1 MNHINIDI
9 ETFSDVDLEK
19 CGVYKYAESRNF
31 KVLLFGYSVDGGE
44 ARVVDLA
51 HGERIPK
58 EIVDALSDKSVIKSA
73 FNAQFE
79 RVCLSKYLAMKLPP
93 ESWHCT
99 MVWCA
104 EMGLP
109 MSLANAGEVL
119 GLNKKKLDSGKQLIS
134 YFCKPCENK
143 SRQTAENWRLFKEYN
158 KRDVEVE
165 MEIQKRLEKFP
176 VSESE
181 WRNYVIDQNINDRGI
196 AIDTA
201 FVRQAVA
208 LGNSLKEKS
217 LARAGEITGLQNP
230 NSRGQMLE
238 WLKSQ
243 GVEADSLDKDSVKGL
258 LGNTQGNTHEVL
270 LLRQD
275 FSKSSVKKYDA
286 MENVVCADGRARGLH
301 QFYGASRTGRFAGR
315 LIQVQNLPQNHI
327 PNLSEVRE
335 HVKNGN
341 ASGIDSSVL
350 SELIRTAFVPKDG
363 CRFIVAD
370 YSAIEARI
378 LAWISGENWRTEV
391 FNQGKDIY
399 CASASQ
405 MFNVPVEKNGING
418 QLRQKGKIA
427 ELALGY
433 GGSVGALK
441 SMGALEMGLQ
451 ENELTELVN
460 RWRKS
465 NPNIVKYWYS
475 IEHAVKNTI
484 STGSVNRV
492 RNVSFALSKGI
503 LFAKLPSGRMLS
515 YMKPRVA
522 NNSIVYCGVN
532 SAKQWGDIES
542 YGAKFVENIA
552 QATARDILVE
562 AMHRFSSLGFEIV
575 MHVHDEVVIEVPV
588 SKSSVDE
595 VCEIM
600 AQQPEWARACSH

>member
-51 HGERIPK
+51 QGERIPK

-79 RVCLSKYLAMKLPP
+79 RVRLSKYLAMRLPP

-109 MSLANAGEVL
+109 MSLAKAGEVL

-143 SRQTAENWRLFKEYN
+143 TRQTAENWRLFKEYN

-165 MEIQKRLEKFP
+165 MEIQRRLSGFP
-176 VSESE
+176 VSEAE

-327 PNLSEVRE
+327 P
-335 HVKNGN
+335 H
-341 ASGIDSSVL
+341 I
-350 SELIRTAFVPKDG
+350 
-363 CRFIVAD
+363 
-370 YSAIEARI
+370 
-378 LAWISGENWRTEV
+378 IS
-391 FNQGKDIY
+391 
-399 CASASQ
+399 
-405 MFNVPVEKNGING
+405 
-418 QLRQKGKIA
+418 
-427 ELALGY
+427 
-433 GGSVGALK
+433 
-441 SMGALEMGLQ
+441 
-451 ENELTELVN
+451 
-460 RWRKS
+460 
-465 NPNIVKYWYS
+465 
-475 IEHAVKNTI
+475 
-484 STGSVNRV
+484 
-492 RNVSFALSKGI
+492 
-503 LFAKLPSGRMLS
+503 
-515 YMKPRVA
+515 
-522 NNSIVYCGVN
+522 
-532 SAKQWGDIES
+532 
-542 YGAKFVENIA
+542 
-552 QATARDILVE
+552 
-562 AMHRFSSLGFEIV
+562 
-575 MHVHDEVVIEVPV
+575 
-588 SKSSVDE
+588 
-595 VCEIM
+595 
-600 AQQPEWARACSH
+600 